1 MFCEYLVKD
10 ITCKFKHKFNYLSKN
25 YCTRHYNIIQK
36 SLNEKNINKDD
47 ELILELKNI
56 LTKYKILYDSIEYL
70 DKDTFNIIYLIS
82 FQNNKYILKYQNL
95 LNNKNLLYY
104 EYILLSQVFN
114 NNNNIVKLD
123 SINKKNYIYIKD
135 SYSILLQEYL
145 IENLQRKKE
154 RYNFT
159 LNEILDISIQLI
171 NVIKYIH
178 SNKYLYID
186 LKPQNIMFIDNNTNN
201 IKLIDFN
208 LCNKYINVYSEFYP
222 NIKLSNRNG
231 NDLFSS
237 RNINKGFS
245 GQRTDDIESILYII
259 LYLLDDNLFTDLYNE
274 KNIQNIILLKESIF
288 LIKLYKYDFIKLL
301 IIEINN
307 LLLIEHKKPNYN
319 RLLEILNQAKQ

>member
-10 ITCKFKHKFNYLSKN
+10 ITCKFKPKFNYLSKN

-104 EYILLSQVFN
+104 EYILLSQLFN
-114 NNNNIVKLD
+114 NHNNIVKLD

-159 LNEILDISIQLI
+159 LNEILDRRGLTNQPYISLKSDKNFYDFTIDDFEI
-171 NVIKYIH
+171 HNIDGIK
-178 SNKYLYID
+178 K
-186 LKPQNIMFIDNNTNN
+186 Q
-201 IKLIDFN
+201 
-208 LCNKYINVYSEFYP
+208 
-222 NIKLSNRNG
+222 
-231 NDLFSS
+231 
-237 RNINKGFS
+237 
-245 GQRTDDIESILYII
+245 
-259 LYLLDDNLFTDLYNE
+259 
-274 KNIQNIILLKESIF
+274 
-288 LIKLYKYDFIKLL
+288 LIKLVEKVEDNTIKIKINEVVNLIKPLDKNQSVKDDDIITLL
-301 IIEINN
+301 TYHQLVAE
-307 LLLIEHKKPNYN
+307 LKSVK
-319 RLLEILNQAKQ
+319 